1 VAASVALPGGS
12 GVTPE
17 HDDRERG
24 AMRRDEMG
32 SANEW
37 QDGTVGH
44 DATPEVAAS
53 IVLGRDAGW
62 AVER

>member
-1 VAASVALPGGS
+1 
-12 GVTPE
+12 
-17 HDDRERG
+17 
-24 AMRRDEMG
+24 MG